1 MKVKVFIENPVRDY
15 ANITSQKQ
23 AERYV
28 ARGRAKF
35 VPPPR
40 NFDLA
45 IRFTTVL
52 QIVIIGYMLWAEFE
66 IAQLRTSSR
75 EVQLA
80 QRNTIVETE
89 LLNSLIEAENGE
101 RGYILTKR
109 QENLRRFYNGLENAK
124 TNLDLLEELLTSP
137 SDMVTMDRLKRAVYA
152 KLIDMEAT
160 VQREALSRSPDGG
173 NPISDNDVNLM
184 LNIRDMLDQLRAKE
198 RARRSKAIFGN

>member
-1 MKVKVFIENPVRDY
+1 MTAAALMKFLNMKTI
-15 ANITSQKQ
+15 A
-23 AERYV
+23 
-28 ARGRAKF
+28 
-35 VPPPR
+35 VP
-40 NFDLA
+40 A
-45 IRFTTVL
+45 WFTTVL
-52 QIVIIGYMLWAEFE
+52 QIVIIGYILWAGFE

-89 LLNSLIEAENGE
+89 LLNSIIEAENGE

-109 QENLRRFYNGLENAK
+109 QENLRRFYNGVENAK
-124 TNLDLLEELLTSP
+124 TNLGLLEELLTSP
-137 SDMVTMDRLKRAVYA
+137 SDVVTVERLKRAVYA
-152 KLIDMEAT
+152 KLTDMEAT
-160 VQREALSRSPDGG
+160 VQREALSRSPDDG